1 MTTNIQQ
8 QIQAKKSKLDT
19 LRPLSDEQLQRLKSY
34 FDIEFTYNSNA
45 IEGNTLSFSETKL
58 VINEGLTIG
67 GKSLSEHL
75 EAINHKEAIDF
86 IEALS
91 QQRAITLKEI
101 KELHYLILKGIDTQ
115 NAGAFRTIEVGV
127 RKSDGEIH
135 KFCDPLKVPEK
146 MQEFIEAFNA
156 PAEDIP
162 TQAAKLHL
170 EFVTIHPFSDGN
182 GRCARLL
189 MNLKLLQEG
198 YPLTIIHVQERIA
211 YIQAIEEYQQ
221 TNDDTVFVEFVA
233 KKVDES
239 LTKYIELIHTKVI

>member
-1 MTTNIQQ
+1 MQTNILE
-8 QIQAKKSKLDT
+8 QIQLKKAKLDS
-19 LRPLSDEQLQRLKSY
+19 LRPLSKEQLKRLKSY

-58 VINEGLTIG
+58 VVNEGLTIG
-67 GKSLSEHL
+67 GKTLSEHL

-86 IEALS
+86 IEELS
-91 QQRAITLKEI
+91 QNKTITLKDI
-101 KELHYLILKGIDTQ
+101 KDLHYLILKNIDNK
-115 NAGAFRTIEVGV
+115 NAGAFRDIEVGV

-135 KFCDPLKVPEK
+135 KFCEPLKVPEK
-146 MQEFIEAFNA
+146 MQQFVKEFNKDTNDVI
-156 PAEDIP
+156 

-189 MNLKLLQEG
+189 MNLKLLQNG
-198 YPLTIIHVQERIA
+198 YPLTIIQVKDRVE
-211 YIQAIEEYQQ
+211 YIKAIEQFQQ
-221 TNDDTVFVEFVA
+221 SGDDAIFVEFIA

-239 LTKYIELIHTKVI
+239 LTKYLELVNTKVI